1 MDTLKVAS
9 RTTCEMK
16 RALVLDFDFM
26 VVPNY
31 LQFFFLFSELHL
43 HPNQTLV
50 VTYEHTILVTN
61 LAVLNE
67 NNITKYSSK
76 EANQRVIK
84 HIPNLTNQINY

>member
-9 RTTCEMK
+9 KTTCEMK
-16 RALVLDFDFM
+16 RALVLDFYFM
-26 VVPNY
+26 VVPKY
-31 LQFFFLFSELHL
+31 QQIFFLFSELHL
-43 HPNQTLV
+43 YPNQTLF

-61 LAVLNE
+61 LAVFNE

-84 HIPNLTNQINY
+84 HTPNLTNKINY